1 MEMYLVVTNSH
12 AKKHE
17 TDIWEPSA
25 GFWVFYFMD
34 LLLDT
39 SGILI

>member
-1 MEMYLVVTNSH
+1 MEMYLVVTNNY
-12 AKKHE
+12 AKQHE
-17 TDIWEPSA
+17 TGIWEPSA
-25 GFWVFYFMD
+25 SLCVFYFMD